1 VAAIEAQWSAW
12 DGLPGQYPSAVPT
25 SQEIFWSLHYLRH
38 NRRRHAHLASLG
50 LGLADRT
57 VLEVGAG
64 IGDHTRFLLD
74 QGCHVISSEAQEE
87 NLAVLRDR
95 YPELDVRQIDLN
107 NPPTDAPSV
116 DVVYCYGTLYHL
128 DQPARAIGWMGSCT
142 RELLLLETCVASG
155 EGIELYPFA
164 DSPGPEYAVDGHGCR
179 PTRSWVREELSRS
192 FPHVYCTLTQP
203 WHEEFPLDW
212 HAVELENDPLI
223 RAVFVA
229 SRAPLDHPAL
239 TETIPARQIRH

>member
-1 VAAIEAQWSAW
+1 MLA
-12 DGLPGQYPSAVPT
+12 P
-25 SQEIFWSLHYLRH
+25 QEIFWSLHYTRQ

-50 LGLADRT
+50 LDLADRT

-64 IGDHTRFLLD
+64 IGDHTSFLLG
-74 QGCHVISSEAQEE
+74 QGCHVITSEAQEE

-107 NPPTDAPSV
+107 NPPSDAISV

-128 DQPARAIGWMGSCT
+128 DQPARAIAWMSLCAK
-142 RELLLLETCVASG
+142 ELLLLETCVVYG
-155 EGIELYPFA
+155 EGIELYPF
-164 DSPGPEYAVDGHGCR
+164 DEPLGPEYAVDGRGCR
-179 PTRSWVREELSRS
+179 PTRLWVRDELSKS
-192 FPHVYCTLTQP
+192 FPYLYCTLTQP

-212 HAVELENDPLI
+212 HSAELENDPLI

-229 SRAPLDHPAL
+229 SRMPLDHPTL